1 MNSVIRNF
9 IAKGLFKKK
18 GVIANKKSVD
28 FSANALTQRLKNA
41 GVDPNDIKSEN
52 ELNQILSF
60 VKQAEDAAFDQR
72 YRVIAADTLEGR
84 KITDKLLGKRG
95 EVVDMTGKKMD
106 TSQGI
111 MGGKSVKELMDSG
124 QVQKGPKGLKVS
136 NTVKNREMFKDAN
149 QRLRG
154 PVKEKMDMGSFG
166 KVFTRS
172 KRCFGS
178 Y

>member
-28 FSANALTQRLKNA
+28 FSANALEQRLKNA
-41 GVDPNDIKSEN
+41 GVNPNDIKSEN
-52 ELNQILSF
+52 ELKQILSF

-84 KITDKLLGKRG
+84 KITDKLFGRQG
-95 EVVDMTGKKMD
+95 EVVDMAGKKID

-111 MGGKSVKELMDSG
+111 MGGKSVKELMKSG
-124 QVQKGPKGLKVS
+124 QVQKGTEGLKKSKKVQDR
-136 NTVKNREMFKDAN
+136 KMFQDAN
-149 QRLRG
+149 KRLKTEAQLKAEIEASNKKA
-154 PVKEKMDMGSFG
+154 V
-166 KVFTRS
+166 
-172 KRCFGS
+172 
-178 Y
+178 